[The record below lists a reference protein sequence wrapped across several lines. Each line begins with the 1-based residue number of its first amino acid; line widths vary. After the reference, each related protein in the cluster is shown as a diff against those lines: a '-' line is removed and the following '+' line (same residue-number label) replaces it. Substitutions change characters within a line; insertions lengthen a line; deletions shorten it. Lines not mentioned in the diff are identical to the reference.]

1 MTSHKIWECLICGF
15 IYDESLGMPEDNI
28 APGTS
33 WEDIP
38 DDWLCP
44 DCGVGKQDFEMSEV
58 KTAPSAATIA
68 TGNSTVVAAMAA
80 EKAEVTAIVAQQT
93 ALAAAVTIEYS
104 VWECL
109 ICGWQ
114 YDESL
119 GLPEDSIAPGTRW
132 EDIPEDWLCPDCGV
146 GKQDFEMVE
155 VKKVSVAGTV
165 AESAVTEVAH
175 SDEQPLVIIGA
186 GLAAYNLVKAFRQRN
201 ASRPITLI
209 CADDGSF
216 YSKPQISTG
225 FSKNRSAEAM
235 VSADAATMA
244 RDFNLQLFN
253 HSRVE
258 SIDREAKLV
267 QLADRAIPY
276 GELVLALGA
285 QCIQAPL
292 EGSGLDSVYTVN
304 DLSDYGKFRA
314 AVAGKQRVLVIG
326 AGLIG
331 AEYSND
337 LLQAGL
343 QIEAVDPMPGVLGTL
358 LPKEA
363 AKGVQTALENAGARF
378 HFGTTVQRIERQG
391 SGVIAHLNNGETVQA
406 DIVLSAIG
414 VRANTT
420 LASATGLDVNRGIC
434 TDSFCRTSDPDI
446 YALGDCAEVDGQ
458 LLYYVAPLMT
468 CARQLAK
475 TLTGEPSAVHYSI
488 MPVAIKTTLYPVMVV
503 PAPRDCPGEWHVDV
517 NSEAGY
523 AGYFV
528 AAGSEENSSEK
539 GSVKGFAL
547 TGDYINLRE
556 SMLAKMG

>member
-28 APGTS
+28 APGTR

-38 DDWLCP
+38 EDWLCP

-58 KTAPSAATIA
+58 VTAPSSTTTAAAGSANDTA
-68 TGNSTVVAAMAA
+68 VAAKAA
-80 EKAEVTAIVAQQT
+80 EETTIPVQQT
-93 ALAAAVTIEYS
+93 ELATALETDYS

-109 ICGWQ
+109 VCGWQ

-119 GLPEDSIAPGTRW
+119 GLPEDNIAPGTRW

-155 VKKVSVAGTV
+155 VKKVSVAST
-165 AESAVTEVAH
+165 S
-175 SDEQPLVIIGA
+175 SDNQVQDQNQQEPLVIIGA
-186 GLAAYNLVKAFRQRN
+186 GLAAYNLVKAFRQHN
-201 ASRPITLI
+201 SLRPITLV

-244 RDFNLQLFN
+244 RDYNLQLFS

-258 SIDREAKLV
+258 AIDRQAKLV
-267 QLADRAIPY
+267 QLADRSIAY

-292 EGSGLDSVYTVN
+292 EGGGLDLVYTVN
-304 DLSDYGKFRA
+304 DLSDYAKFRA
-314 AVAGKQRVLVIG
+314 AVAGKERVLVIG

-343 QIEAVDPMPGVLGTL
+343 QIDAVDPMPGVLGTL
-358 LPKEA
+358 LPQEA
-363 AKGVQTALENAGARF
+363 AKGVQTALEKAGARF
-378 HFGTTVQRIERQG
+378 HFGTTVQRIDRQG
-391 SGVIAHLNNGETVQA
+391 SGVIAQLNNGETVQA

-414 VRANTT
+414 VRANTA
-420 LASATGLDVNRGIC
+420 LAAAAGLEVKRGIC
-434 TDSFCRTSDPDI
+434 TDSYCRTSDPDI

-458 LLYYVAPLMT
+458 LLYYVAPLMN

-475 TLTGEPSAVHYSI
+475 TLAGEPSAVHYSI

-503 PAPRDCPGEWHVDV
+503 PAPRDCPGEWHVEV

-523 AGYFV
+523 AGYFL
-528 AAGSEENSSEK
+528 ATDAKGEK
-539 GSVKGFAL
+539 SVKGFAL
-547 TGDYINLRE
+547 TGDQINLRE
-556 SMLAKMG
+556 SMMAKMS

>member
-15 IYDESLGMPEDNI
+15 VYDESLGIPEDNI

-44 DCGVGKQDFEMSEV
+44 DCGVGKQDFEMTEV
-58 KTAPSAATIA
+58 TGSAQVPEPAAAEVSAATSTGTLAGTTAA
-68 TGNSTVVAAMAA
+68 TS
-80 EKAEVTAIVAQQT
+80 EQPP
-93 ALAAAVTIEYS
+93 AAATTELSEYS
-104 VWECL
+104 IWECL
-109 ICGWQ
+109 VCGWQ

-119 GLPEDSIAPGTRW
+119 GLPEDNIAPGTRW
-132 EDIPEDWLCPDCGV
+132 DDIPEDWLCPDCGV

-155 VKKVSVAGTV
+155 VRKVSA
-165 AESAVTEVAH
+165 AASAVPSTSATNQ
-175 SDEQPLVIIGA
+175 EQPLVIIGA

-201 ASRPITLI
+201 SSRPITLV

-225 FSKNRSAEAM
+225 FSKNRSAQAM

-253 HSRVE
+253 HSSVE
-258 SIDREAKLV
+258 SIDRDAKLLH
-267 QLADRAIPY
+267 LAGRTIAY

-285 QCIQAPL
+285 HCIQAPL
-292 EGSGLDSVYTVN
+292 EGSGLDAVYTVN
-304 DLSDYGKFRA
+304 DLADYAKFRA

-358 LPKEA
+358 LPKDA
-363 AKGVQTALENAGARF
+363 AKAVQTALEDAGARF
-378 HFGTTVQRIERQG
+378 HFGTTVARIERED
-391 SGVIAHLNNGETVQA
+391 SGIRAYLHNGDSVQA

-414 VRANTT
+414 VRANTA
-420 LASATGLDVNRGIC
+420 LAASAGLEVNRGIC

-458 LLYYVAPLMT
+458 LLYYVAPLMN

-475 TLTGEPSAVHYSI
+475 TLTGEPSEVHYNV
-488 MPVAIKTTLYPVMVV
+488 MPVAIKTTLHPVMVV
-503 PAPRDCPGEWHVDV
+503 PAPRDCPGEWEVEV
-517 NSEAGY
+517 NSASGY

-528 AAGSEENSSEK
+528 ATGGGDSGA
-539 GSVKGFAL
+539 VKGFAI
-547 TGDYINLRE
+547 TGDQINLRE
-556 SMLAKMG
+556 AMIAKMQ

>member
-1 MTSHKIWECLICGF
+1 MTSYQIWECLICGF

-28 APGTS
+28 APGTR
-33 WEDIP
+33 WADIP

-44 DCGVGKQDFEMSEV
+44 DCGVGKQDFEMAEV
-58 KTAPSAATIA
+58 KSAPAATAAAGSPA
-68 TGNSTVVAAMAA
+68 TTVVAAESADDA
-80 EKAEVTAIVAQQT
+80 VAPTEQT
-93 ALAAAVTIEYS
+93 ALAAAVMADYS

-109 ICGWQ
+109 VCGWQ

-119 GLPEDSIAPGTRW
+119 GLPEDNIAPGTRW
-132 EDIPEDWLCPDCGV
+132 DDIPDDWLCPDCGV

-155 VKKVSVAGTV
+155 IKKASAANTV
-165 AESAVTEVAH
+165 PQPISPEITDSEA
-175 SDEQPLVIIGA
+175 QPLVIIGA
-186 GLAAYNLVKAFRQRN
+186 GLAAYNLVKAYRQHN
-201 ASRPITLI
+201 PSRPITLI

-235 VSADAATMA
+235 ITADAVTMA
-244 RDFNLQLFN
+244 RDYNLQLLN
-253 HSRVE
+253 NSRVE
-258 SIDREAKLV
+258 AIDRDAKLV
-267 QLADRAIPY
+267 QLADRTIAY

-292 EGSGLDSVYTVN
+292 EGSGLDLVYTVN
-304 DLSDYGKFRA
+304 DLDDYGKFRA
-314 AVAGKQRVLVIG
+314 AVAGKKRVLVIG

-331 AEYSND
+331 SEYSND

-358 LPKEA
+358 LPEEA

-378 HFGTTVQRIERQG
+378 HFGTTVQRIDRQD
-391 SGVIAHLNNGETVQA
+391 SGVVAQLNNGQTVQA

-414 VRANTT
+414 VRANTE
-420 LASATGLDVNRGIC
+420 LAAAAGLEINRGIC
-434 TDSFCRTSDPDI
+434 TDSYCRTSDPDI

-458 LLYYVAPLMT
+458 LLYYVAPLMN

-475 TLTGEPSAVHYSI
+475 TLNGEPSAVHYNI

-503 PAPRDCPGEWHVDV
+503 PAPRDCPGEWHVEV
-517 NSEAGY
+517 NSASGY

-528 AAGSEENSSEK
+528 AEGGEDS
-539 GSVKGFAL
+539 GSVKGFAI
-547 TGDYINLRE
+547 TGDQINLRE
-556 SMLAKMG
+556 SMLAKMS

>member
-28 APGTS
+28 APGTR

-38 DDWLCP
+38 EDWLCP

-58 KTAPSAATIA
+58 VTAPSSTITAAAGSANDTA
-68 TGNSTVVAAMAA
+68 VAAKAA
-80 EKAEVTAIVAQQT
+80 EETTIPVQQT
-93 ALAAAVTIEYS
+93 ELATALETDYS

-109 ICGWQ
+109 VCGWQ

-119 GLPEDSIAPGTRW
+119 GLPEDNIAPGTRW

-155 VKKVSVAGTV
+155 MKRVSVAST
-165 AESAVTEVAH
+165 S
-175 SDEQPLVIIGA
+175 SDNQVQDQNQQEPLVIIGA
-186 GLAAYNLVKAFRQRN
+186 GLAAYNLVKAFRQHNSLR
-201 ASRPITLI
+201 SITLV

-244 RDFNLQLFN
+244 RDYNLQLFS

-258 SIDREAKLV
+258 AIDRQAKLV
-267 QLADRAIPY
+267 QLADRSIAY

-292 EGSGLDSVYTVN
+292 EGGGLDLVYTVN
-304 DLSDYGKFRA
+304 DLSDYAKFRA
-314 AVAGKQRVLVIG
+314 AVAGKERVLVIG

-343 QIEAVDPMPGVLGTL
+343 QIDAVDPMPGVLGTL
-358 LPKEA
+358 LPQEA
-363 AKGVQTALENAGARF
+363 AKGVQTALEKAGARF
-378 HFGTTVQRIERQG
+378 HFGTTVQRIDRQG
-391 SGVIAHLNNGETVQA
+391 SGVIAQLNNGETVQA

-414 VRANTT
+414 VRANTA
-420 LASATGLDVNRGIC
+420 LAAAAGLEVKRGIC
-434 TDSFCRTSDPDI
+434 TDSYCRTSDPDI

-458 LLYYVAPLMT
+458 LLYYVAPLMN

-475 TLTGEPSAVHYSI
+475 TLAGEPSAVHYSI

-503 PAPRDCPGEWHVDV
+503 PAPRDCPGEWHVEV

-523 AGYFV
+523 AGYFL
-528 AAGSEENSSEK
+528 ATDAKGEK
-539 GSVKGFAL
+539 SVKGFAL
-547 TGDYINLRE
+547 TGDQINLRE
-556 SMLAKMG
+556 SMMAKMS

>member
-1 MTSHKIWECLICGF
+1 
-15 IYDESLGMPEDNI
+15 MPEDNI
-28 APGTS
+28 APGTR

-38 DDWLCP
+38 EDWLCP

-58 KTAPSAATIA
+58 VTAPSSTITAAAGSANDTA
-68 TGNSTVVAAMAA
+68 VAAKAA
-80 EKAEVTAIVAQQT
+80 EETTIPVQQT
-93 ALAAAVTIEYS
+93 ELATALETDYS

-109 ICGWQ
+109 VCGWQ

-119 GLPEDSIAPGTRW
+119 GLPEDNIAPGTRW

-155 VKKVSVAGTV
+155 MKRVSVAST
-165 AESAVTEVAH
+165 S
-175 SDEQPLVIIGA
+175 SDNQVQDQNQQEPLVIIGA
-186 GLAAYNLVKAFRQRN
+186 GLAAYNLVKAFRQHNSLR
-201 ASRPITLI
+201 SITLV

-244 RDFNLQLFN
+244 RDYNLQLFS

-258 SIDREAKLV
+258 AIDRQAKLV
-267 QLADRAIPY
+267 QLADRSIAY

-292 EGSGLDSVYTVN
+292 EGGGLDLVYTVN
-304 DLSDYGKFRA
+304 DLSDYAKFRA
-314 AVAGKQRVLVIG
+314 AVAGKERVLVIG

-343 QIEAVDPMPGVLGTL
+343 QIDAVDPMPGVLGTL
-358 LPKEA
+358 LPQEA
-363 AKGVQTALENAGARF
+363 AKGVQTALEKAGARF
-378 HFGTTVQRIERQG
+378 HFGTTVQRIDRQG
-391 SGVIAHLNNGETVQA
+391 SGVIAQLNNGETVQA

-414 VRANTT
+414 VRANTA
-420 LASATGLDVNRGIC
+420 LAAAAGLEVKRGIC
-434 TDSFCRTSDPDI
+434 TDSYCRTSDPDI

-458 LLYYVAPLMT
+458 LLYYVAPLMN

-475 TLTGEPSAVHYSI
+475 TLAGEPSAVHYSI

-503 PAPRDCPGEWHVDV
+503 PAPRDCPGEWHVEV

-523 AGYFV
+523 AGYFL
-528 AAGSEENSSEK
+528 ATDAKGEK
-539 GSVKGFAL
+539 SVKGFAL
-547 TGDYINLRE
+547 TGDQINLRE
-556 SMLAKMG
+556 SMMAKMS

>member
-1 MTSHKIWECLICGF
+1 MTSYQIWECLICGF

-28 APGTS
+28 APGTR

-44 DCGVGKQDFEMSEV
+44 DCGVGKQDFEMTEV
-58 KTAPSAATIA
+58 KTASAATAAGSPA
-68 TGNSTVVAAMAA
+68 TTAIAA
-80 EKAEVTAIVAQQT
+80 ESADDTTIPVQQA
-93 ALAAAVTIEYS
+93 ALAAAVMADYS

-109 ICGWQ
+109 VCGWQ

-119 GLPEDSIAPGTRW
+119 GLPEDNIAPGTRW
-132 EDIPEDWLCPDCGV
+132 DDIPDDWLCPDCGV
-146 GKQDFEMVE
+146 GKQDFEMIE
-155 VKKVSVAGTV
+155 VKKVSVANSV
-165 AESAVTEVAH
+165 AQPAVSEVT
-175 SDEQPLVIIGA
+175 DNKEQPLVIIGA
-186 GLAAYNLVKAFRQRN
+186 GLAAYNLVKAFRQHN
-201 ASRPITLI
+201 TSRPITLV
-209 CADDGSF
+209 CADDGNF

-244 RDFNLQLFN
+244 RDFNLQLVN

-258 SIDREAKLV
+258 AIDREAKLV

-292 EGSGLDSVYTVN
+292 QGDGLDSVYTVN
-304 DLSDYGKFRA
+304 DLSDYATFRA
-314 AVAGKQRVLVIG
+314 AVTGKQRVLVIG

-343 QIEAVDPMPGVLGTL
+343 QVEAVDPMPGVLGTL
-358 LPKEA
+358 LPHDA
-363 AKGVQTALENAGARF
+363 AKGVQTALEKAGARF
-378 HFGTTVQRIERQG
+378 HFGTTVQRIERED
-391 SGVIAHLNNGETVQA
+391 SGIVAHLNNGETVAA

-420 LASATGLDVNRGIC
+420 LAAAAGLEINRGIC
-434 TDSFCRTSDPDI
+434 TDSYCRTSDPHI

-458 LLYYVAPLMT
+458 LLFYVAPLMN

-475 TLTGEPSAVHYSI
+475 TLTGEPSAVQYSV
-488 MPVAIKTTLYPVMVV
+488 MPVAIKTTLHPVMVV
-503 PAPRDCPGEWHVDV
+503 PAPRDCPGEWHVEV

-528 AAGSEENSSEK
+528 AADGNENGSEKSV
-539 GSVKGFAL
+539 VKGFAL
-547 TGDYINLRE
+547 TGNQINLRDA
-556 SMLAKMG
+556 MIAKMS